1 MFPYQDPKKN
11 IEERVEDLLQRM
23 TLEEKIMQT
32 DQHAAYYFAEN
43 DTDGFVKELHS
54 ALCGGKNPSWHP
66 VPV

>member
-32 DQHAAYYFAEN
+32 DQHAGILFRR
-43 DTDGFVKELHS
+43 K
-54 ALCGGKNPSWHP
+54 
-66 VPV
+66 